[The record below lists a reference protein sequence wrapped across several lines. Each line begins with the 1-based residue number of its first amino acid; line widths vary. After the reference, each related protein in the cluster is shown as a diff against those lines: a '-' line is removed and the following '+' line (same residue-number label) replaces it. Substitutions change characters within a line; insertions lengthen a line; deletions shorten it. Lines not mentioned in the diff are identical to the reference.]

1 MTDNSKTHDIK
12 TLTGKLLLAMP
23 AMGDTR
29 FQKAVIFM
37 CAHDENGAMGIVVNH
52 PMQGVDAKELF
63 SQLDIDTDQV
73 NENIVVMSGGPV
85 EKARGFILH
94 SNDFKQE
101 DTIEIDSSFS
111 VTGTVDALKAV
122 ATGDGPEK
130 MIFALGYA
138 GWSAGQLD
146 DEMQQNAWLIVDP
159 DQDLIFGSAPDDLW
173 AMAVK
178 KLGIDPGMLSMSAGR
193 A

>member
-1 MTDNSKTHDIK
+1 
-12 TLTGKLLLAMP
+12 
-23 AMGDTR
+23 
-29 FQKAVIFM
+29 
-37 CAHDENGAMGIVVNH
+37 
-52 PMQGVDAKELF
+52 MQGVDAKELF